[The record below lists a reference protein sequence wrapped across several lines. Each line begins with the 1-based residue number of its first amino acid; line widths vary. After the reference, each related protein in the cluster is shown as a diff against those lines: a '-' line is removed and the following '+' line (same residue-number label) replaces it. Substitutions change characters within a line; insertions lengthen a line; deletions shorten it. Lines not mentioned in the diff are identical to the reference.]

1 MKRSN
6 SEKKFLEKNLIKRGI
21 CIIFIKN
28 KNIMSEQTP
37 KTIAV
42 FATEYYETSIT
53 REPVELTL
61 ADYPELEGMTI
72 EEAIDYVESNA
83 WEMASTNP
91 DMYES
96 LGEELNDMDIRR
108 DKITNETQEV
118 NAVKEM
124 F

>member
-1 MKRSN
+1 
-6 SEKKFLEKNLIKRGI
+6 
-21 CIIFIKN
+21 
-28 KNIMSEQTP
+28 MSEQTP

-42 FATEYYETSIT
+42 FAREYYETSIT

-83 WEMASTNP
+83 SDMASTNP

-96 LGEELNDMDIRR
+96 LEEELNDMDIRR
-108 DKITNETQEV
+108 DKITNETQEI
-118 NAVKEM
+118 NAVAEM

>member
-1 MKRSN
+1 
-6 SEKKFLEKNLIKRGI
+6 
-21 CIIFIKN
+21 
-28 KNIMSEQTP
+28 MSEQTETP

-61 ADYPELEGMTI
+61 TDYPELEGMTI

-83 WEMASTNP
+83 WEMSSSNP

-108 DKITNETQEV
+108 DKITNETQQV
-118 NAVKEM
+118 NAVK
-124 F
+124 

>member
-1 MKRSN
+1 
-6 SEKKFLEKNLIKRGI
+6 
-21 CIIFIKN
+21 
-28 KNIMSEQTP
+28 MSEQTEQNP

-53 REPVELTL
+53 REPVELNL
-61 ADYPELEGMTI
+61 ADYPELEGMTT

-83 WEMASTNP
+83 WEMVSSNP

-108 DKITNETQEV
+108 NKITNETQEI

>member
-1 MKRSN
+1 VG
-6 SEKKFLEKNLIKRGI
+6 FFICIFVKNL
-21 CIIFIKN
+21 
-28 KNIMSEQTP
+28 NIMSEQTETP

-53 REPVELTL
+53 REPVELNL
-61 ADYPELEGMTI
+61 ADYPELDGMTQ

-83 WEMASTNP
+83 WDMSSTNP
-91 DMYES
+91 DNYES

-108 DKITNETQEV
+108 DKITNETQEI